1 MKHKGPQVDKETAGK
16 IEDFRKSVDAD
27 AENVIFRIFP
37 SKGHTILRLS
47 LFACG
52 RIHRRDGSPASQCVH
67 STAEPDKK
75 KRKREN
81 GEPDDHALND
91 TQHARFPNLF
101 HANKHLLLVNETL
114 KKECEQL
121 IELTDKV
128 KLWINLTMPKIEDGD
143 NFGTLIRISLCQPPL
158 TVYLPKVYKFKKVET
173 FNFPSPSIILTTS
186 PEVLNEL
193 HRSQESGY
201 NMRDSVRQNHLN
213 RAKICSKII
222 KYPHLEDYALALKEH
237 DDKQLYVAR
246 QNLSD
251 LRNVYA
257 IVTDILH
264 KNISK
269 LRTPK
274 GNNGVGLY

>member
-1 MKHKGPQVDKETAGK
+1 MRHKEPQVDKEIAAK
-16 IEDFRKSVDAD
+16 VEDFRKSVDAD
-27 AENVIFRIFP
+27 AEDVIFRIFP
-37 SKGHTILRLS
+37 SKKLIKSTS
-47 LFACG
+47 STS
-52 RIHRRDGSPASQCVH
+52 SPFHQSHAAKSTDVTVH
-67 STAEPDKK
+67 PPPNVSSSNGEPDQK
-75 KRKREN
+75 KRKREAGAGDIN
-81 GEPDDHALND
+81 DQVLSD
-91 TQHARFPNLF
+91 TQHGRFPNLF
-101 HANKHLLLVNETL
+101 HENKHLVSVHQTL

-128 KLWINLTMPKIEDGD
+128 KLWINLTMPNGD
-143 NFGTLIRISLCQPPL
+143 NF
-158 TVYLPKVYKFKKVET
+158 
-173 FNFPSPSIILTTS
+173 
-186 PEVLNEL
+186 EVLNEL

-201 NMRDSVRQNHLN
+201 NIRDSSRQHHLN

-237 DDKQLYVAR
+237 DDKQLYIAR

-257 IVTDILH
+257 VITDIVH
-264 KNISK
+264 KNINK

>member
-1 MKHKGPQVDKETAGK
+1 MRHREPQVDKDISAK

-27 AENVIFRIFP
+27 AEDVIFRIFP
-37 SKGHTILRLS
+37 SKGTSEAHQIILITTS
-47 LFACG
+47 PFHQSHAA
-52 RIHRRDGSPASQCVH
+52 GSTDVTVYPPPIS
-67 STAEPDKK
+67 SNSIGEPDKK
-75 KRKREN
+75 KRKRE
-81 GEPDDHALND
+81 
-91 TQHARFPNLF
+91 HARFPNVF
-101 HANKHLLLVNETL
+101 HGNKHLISVHEAL

-121 IELTDKV
+121 VELTDKV
-128 KLWINLTMPKIEDGD
+128 KLWINLTMPNGD
-143 NFGTLIRISLCQPPL
+143 NF
-158 TVYLPKVYKFKKVET
+158 
-173 FNFPSPSIILTTS
+173 
-186 PEVLNEL
+186 EVLSEL

-201 NMRDSVRQNHLN
+201 NMRDCVRQNHLN

-222 KYPHLEDYALALKEH
+222 KYPHLEDYALALEEH
-237 DDKQLYVAR
+237 DDKQLYIAR

-257 IVTDILH
+257 VMTDILH

>member
-1 MKHKGPQVDKETAGK
+1 MKYKEPQVDKETAAK
-16 IEDFRKSVDAD
+16 L
-27 AENVIFRIFP
+27 ENVIYRIFP
-37 SKGHTILRLS
+37 SKIVELQTLIKSTSSPSSPFHQS
-47 LFACG
+47 HAA
-52 RIHRRDGSPASQCVH
+52 GSTDVTVHPPPNASN
-67 STAEPDKK
+67 SAAEPDKK
-75 KRKREN
+75 KRKREA
-81 GEPDDHALND
+81 GEPNDHALSD

-101 HANKHLLLVNETL
+101 HTNEHLLLVNETL

-128 KLWINLTMPKIEDGD
+128 KLWINMTMPKIEDGD
-143 NFGTLIRISLCQPPL
+143 NFGVQIQ
-158 TVYLPKVYKFKKVET
+158 E
-173 FNFPSPSIILTTS
+173 
-186 PEVLNEL
+186 EVLNEL

-201 NMRDSVRQNHLN
+201 NIRDSVRQNHLN

-237 DDKQLYVAR
+237 DDKQLYTSR

-257 IVTDILH
+257 IMTDILH

-269 LRTPK
+269 LRSPK